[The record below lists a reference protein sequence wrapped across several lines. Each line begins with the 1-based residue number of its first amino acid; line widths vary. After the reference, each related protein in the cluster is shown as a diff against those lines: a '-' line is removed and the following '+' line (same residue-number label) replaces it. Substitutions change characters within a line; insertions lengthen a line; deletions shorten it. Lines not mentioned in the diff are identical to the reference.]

1 MQKGQLGHGDLAQ
14 RNTPTVVKA
23 LEGKFVAGGSC
34 GRNHTA
40 VFLRSGETYTWGS
53 NVVVCMSCPYF
64 ARSQVQH
71 GQMIVFTTFQQDM
84 R

>member
-53 NVVVCMSCPYF
+53 NVVVRVACRLCALPSV
-64 ARSQVQH
+64 RHDQDV
-71 GQMIVFTTFQQDM
+71 IVITAL
-84 R
+84 RL